1 MFLRP
6 CVMKP
11 TALVIATSALA
22 GAGVALLLVFAVFSS
37 AAGQNASA
45 AYVEPA
51 NLAALVAAAAK
62 EGVLTLGASD
72 TFGGVNGAQV
82 IQQHIEQKYHI
93 TFEIH
98 YSPIGSGGAFLRQ
111 LAQEVRAGQTASSDI
126 AFTANDRSLPP
137 ILQRVDWH
145 KYVPDLPADA
155 VVYDR
160 RAVKLMTELVGFS
173 YNTKLIPPNEVPHSF
188 ADMLKPQ
195 WKGKIATSPY
205 QGTFMA
211 VFSLPNVFGTQGL
224 LDYVKRFNE
233 QVGGIMTCG
242 DIDRIVAGEFLIY
255 GLDCGDHEV
264 RIRQRKGEPIASIYP
279 REATE
284 VDYISPGIPLTAAHP
299 AAARL
304 FITYLLTREG
314 QNDLWELEGQ
324 DSDLMPGSHMA
335 KVIADQRRAHVNIVE
350 GPQGTGLDERY
361 PQFAEI
367 DREIDAIMIQGH

>member
-1 MFLRP
+1 MTLRNP
-6 CVMKP
+6 KA
-11 TALVIATSALA
+11 TQLLGAALLFALVSLSPAS
-22 GAGVALLLVFAVFSS
+22 
-37 AAGQNASA
+37 GQNASP

-62 EGVLTLGASD
+62 DGTLTLGASD
-72 TFGGVNGAQV
+72 TFGGSKGAQLL
-82 IQQHIEQKYHI
+82 QQHIAQKYHI

-98 YSPIGSGGAFLRQ
+98 YSPVGSGGAFLRQ

-126 AFTANDRSLPP
+126 VFTANDRSLPP
-137 ILQRVDWH
+137 VMQRVDWH
-145 KYVPDLPADA
+145 KYVPDLPANA
-155 VVYDR
+155 VVYDS

-173 YNTKLIPPNEVPHSF
+173 YNTKLIAPNDVPHSF
-188 ADMLKPQ
+188 ADLLKPQ

-211 VFSLPNVFGTQGL
+211 VLGLPSAFGPQRL
-224 LDYVKRFNE
+224 LEFAKRFNE

-242 DIDRIVAGEFLIY
+242 DVDRIVAGEFLIF

-264 RIRQRKGEPIASIYP
+264 RLRQRKGESIASIYP

-284 VDYISPGIPLTAAHP
+284 VNYISPGIPLTAAHP

-314 QNDLWELEGQ
+314 QNDLWDLSGQ

-335 KVIADQRRAHVNIVE
+335 KVEADLRRTHVNIGV
-350 GPQGTGLDERY
+350 GTRRIHPLAPIALRGNMQVQG
-361 PQFAEI
+361 A
-367 DREIDAIMIQGH
+367 AA

>member
-1 MFLRP
+1 
-6 CVMKP
+6 MK
-11 TALVIATSALA
+11 ATHLI
-22 GAGVALLLVFAVFSS
+22 GAALLLALGAFGP
-37 AAGQNASA
+37 AAGQNAPA

-51 NLAALVAAAAK
+51 NLPALIAAAAK
-62 EGVLTLGASD
+62 EGSLTLGASD
-72 TFGGVNGAQV
+72 TFGGFNGAKL
-82 IQQHIEQKYHI
+82 IEAHIRQMYHT

-98 YSPIGSGGAFLRQ
+98 YSPVGSGGRFLLQ

-126 AFTANDRSLPP
+126 VFTANDKSLPP
-137 ILQRVDWH
+137 IMQRVDWH

-160 RAVKLMTELVGFS
+160 RAVKVMTELVGFS

-188 ADMLKPQ
+188 ADLLNPR

-205 QGTFMA
+205 QGTFMTYLG
-211 VFSLPNVFGTQGL
+211 LPAAFGPQRM

-242 DIDRIVAGEFLIY
+242 DVDRIVGGEFLIF

-264 RIRQRKGEPIASIYP
+264 RLRQRKGIPIASIYP

-284 VDYISPGIPLTAAHP
+284 INYISPGIPLTAAHP

-304 FITYLLTREG
+304 FIAYLLTRQG
-314 QNDLWELEGQ
+314 QDDLWELTGQ
-324 DSDLMPGSHMA
+324 DSDIMPGSHMS
-335 KVIADQRRAHVNIVE
+335 KVVADLRKSHVNVML

-361 PQFAEI
+361 PQFTEFN
-367 DREIDAIMIQGH
+367 REITAIIMQGH

>member
-1 MFLRP
+1 
-6 CVMKP
+6 VK
-11 TALVIATSALA
+11 ATQVL
-22 GAGVALLLVFAVFSS
+22 GAALLFTLAALGPV
-37 AAGQNASA
+37 AGQNAPP

-62 EGVLTLGASD
+62 EGTLALGASD
-72 TFGGVNGAQV
+72 TFGAFKGAQL

-93 TFEIH
+93 TFKIE
-98 YSPIGSGGAFLRQ
+98 YAPVGSGGAFLRQ

-126 AFTANDRSLPP
+126 VFTANDRSLPP
-137 ILQRVDWH
+137 VMQRVDWH
-145 KYVPDLPADA
+145 KYVSDLPEAA

-173 YNTKLIPPNEVPHSF
+173 YNTKLVAPNDVPHSF
-188 ADMLKPQ
+188 ADLLKPQ

-211 VFSLPNVFGTQGL
+211 VLGLPNAFGPQRM
-224 LDYVKRFNE
+224 LDFVKRFSG
-233 QVGGIMTCG
+233 QVAGIMTCG
-242 DIDRIVAGEFLIY
+242 DVDRIVAGEFLIY

-264 RIRQRKGEPIASIYP
+264 RVRQRKGEPIASIYP

-284 VDYISPGIPLTAAHP
+284 INYISPGIPLTAAHP

-304 FITYLLTREG
+304 FLTYLLSRDG
-314 QNDLWELEGQ
+314 QNDLWELSGQ

-335 KVIADQRRAHVNIVE
+335 KVVADLRRAHVNVIE
-350 GPQGTGLDERY
+350 GLQGTGLDELY
-361 PQFAEI
+361 PQFAEY
-367 DREIDAIMIQGH
+367 DREITAIIMQGH